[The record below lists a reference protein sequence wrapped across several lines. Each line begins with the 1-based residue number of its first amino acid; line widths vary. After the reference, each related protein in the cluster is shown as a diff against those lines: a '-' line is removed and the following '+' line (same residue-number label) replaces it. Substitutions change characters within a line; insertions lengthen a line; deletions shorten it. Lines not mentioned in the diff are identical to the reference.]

1 MIAKRGNTLWVPKMT
16 GKLYDTMIMAFDNA
30 KGKGGNSI
38 ACCATVNDNFCS
50 YYSKTS
56 SFTNN

>member
-38 ACCATVNDNFCS
+38 ACCATVHDNFCS

>member
-1 MIAKRGNTLWVPKMT
+1 
-16 GKLYDTMIMAFDNA
+16 MAFDNA